1 MSYLNIMLC
10 SLAGYAL
17 LVLLAET
24 LIWRIQ
30 PTMDGGVTI
39 TLRPDGGTRIRR
51 HLFGFERDGTLFVSS
66 NHWFRKWYNAALENP
81 AVEVTRDGVTRRFTA
96 ETVRG
101 EEHER
106 LSRLYKLGFV
116 LRLVCGFAPSKFL
129 RLEPQS

>member
-1 MSYLNIMLC
+1 MKYLNIMLC
-10 SLAGYAL
+10 ILAGYTV

-24 LIWRIQ
+24 LVSRIQ

-39 TLRPDGGTRIRR
+39 TVTPDGDTPIQR

-66 NHWFRKWYNAALENP
+66 NHWFRKWYNAALKNP
-81 AVEVTRDGVTRRFTA
+81 DVEITRDGVTRPFTA
-96 ETVRG
+96 EAVHG

-106 LSRLYKLGFV
+106 LSREYSMGFV
-116 LRLVCGFAPSKFL
+116 LRLICGFAPNKFL